1 MFLLRKQYILPFLE
15 FLIGVFIG
23 SILFT
28 LAEFLHDTSKTCF
41 ANLGNNFRHKFGTT
55 KVLHQKSQLQPDNKF
70 MFIGMRSTHNLIK
83 RRGVA
88 AFETWAQDIVNDQ
101 ENFVK
106 LEVFAESDLE
116 IENVDIVALKGV
128 LRGLLVVA

>member
-1 MFLLRKQYILPFLE
+1 
-15 FLIGVFIG
+15 
-23 SILFT
+23 
-28 LAEFLHDTSKTCF
+28 
-41 ANLGNNFRHKFGTT
+41 
-55 KVLHQKSQLQPDNKF
+55 